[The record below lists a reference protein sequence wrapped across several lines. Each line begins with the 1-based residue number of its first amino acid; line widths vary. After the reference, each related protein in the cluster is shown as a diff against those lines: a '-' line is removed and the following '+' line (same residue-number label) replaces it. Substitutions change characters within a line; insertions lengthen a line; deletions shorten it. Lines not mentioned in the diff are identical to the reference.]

1 MKNIGI
7 ETGDFD
13 NPELLEAH
21 RELQALRAAG
31 VAGAH
36 RRRGRAS
43 SRNLKPTNKNS
54 EQLESWAEERL
65 GKEHAV

>member
-36 RRRGRAS
+36 RRRLGRPGS
-43 SRNLKPTNKNS
+43 VPTWS
-54 EQLESWAEERL
+54 L
-65 GKEHAV
+65 